1 MLHIHL
7 PHIVPTMI
15 ILLILSTG
23 NILSVGFEKV
33 FLLQNDLNFDAS
45 TIISTYTY
53 RVGLMGGEF
62 SYSAAIGLFNSAVN
76 VLVLV
81 LVNALSNRLT
91 KTSLM

>member
-1 MLHIHL
+1 
-7 PHIVPTMI
+7 
-15 ILLILSTG
+15 
-23 NILSVGFEKV
+23 
-33 FLLQNDLNFDAS
+33 
-45 TIISTYTY
+45 
-53 RVGLMGGEF
+53 MGGEF